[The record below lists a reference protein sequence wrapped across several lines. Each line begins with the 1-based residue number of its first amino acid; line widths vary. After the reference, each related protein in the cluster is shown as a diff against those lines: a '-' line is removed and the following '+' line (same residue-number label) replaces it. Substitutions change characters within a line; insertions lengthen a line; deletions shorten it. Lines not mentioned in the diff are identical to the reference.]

1 MDRVVYLIRR
11 AEGGMSQHLIDLIK
25 GLDRN
30 RFEPVVIA
38 PPGHKMSDELSRIDT
53 PIYEADFPGRPN
65 PIKVTRAV
73 CRLARLF
80 KKLKPDII
88 HIHGHMAAMVG
99 IPAQR
104 LAARRTPVVVSVHN
118 YPSYQEARGFKRAF
132 GTTVQRFLT
141 RRASYLIA
149 VSEDI
154 RLNMVNEEGVNPAT
168 IITVHNGID
177 LTDLP
182 KAPTQAAIAEV
193 KKIHEIETD
202 DKVVGAIGRLVAF
215 KGFSVLLEAAALLKD
230 KRRRFKVMIVG
241 RGPEENNLKKQRV
254 ELGIKDVVII
264 PGFVPDISPYFAA
277 SDVFVV
283 PSIREPFGLIV
294 LQAMAAG
301 RPVIGAN
308 AGGIP
313 EIIRDGTTGV
323 LVPPNDAS
331 ALADAIDGLLDDTNR
346 RRRLATAA
354 LQDLKER
361 FSIAMMV
368 AKTQEIYER
377 CLKGE

>member
-1 MDRVVYLIRR
+1 
-11 AEGGMSQHLIDLIK
+11 MSQHLIDLIK

-38 PPGHKMSDELSRIDT
+38 PPGHKMGDELSKIDT
-53 PIYEADFPGRPN
+53 PIYEADFPGQPN
-65 PIKVTRAV
+65 PIRVARAV
-73 CRLARLF
+73 YRLARLF
-80 KKLKPDII
+80 RKLEPDII
-88 HIHGHMAAMVG
+88 HVHGHMATMVG
-99 IPAQR
+99 IPARR
-104 LAARRTPVVVSVHN
+104 LTAGTTPIIVSVHN
-118 YPSYQEARGFKRAF
+118 YPSYQQAGGFKRTF
-132 GTTVQRFLT
+132 GTKVQRFLA

-154 RLNMVNEEGVNPAT
+154 RLNMVNEEGVDPDK
-168 IITVHNGID
+168 IVTVHNGID
-177 LTDLP
+177 LASLP
-182 KAPTQAAIAEV
+182 EKPKTAAINNVRKRHGIKPDEN
-193 KKIHEIETD
+193 
-202 DKVVGAIGRLVAF
+202 VVGAIGRLVAF

-241 RGPEENNLKKQRV
+241 RGPEEENLKKRRA
-254 ELGIKDVVII
+254 ELGIKDVVIM

-277 SDVFVV
+277 SDVFIV

-331 ALADAIDGLLDDTNR
+331 ALADAIEGLLDDADR
-346 RRRLATAA
+346 RRRLAAA
-354 LQDLKER
+354 AGQDLRER

-377 CLKGE
+377 CLKGV